1 MAIFLRMSKLVPFLP
16 SGFLPFQT
24 PHSRNFT
31 RKVTAESDK
40 AWSVKRKDKFE
51 FCVNM
56 NASGRANRPKQRQE
70 QLWINRNI
78 LTWGTFFDQ
87 TGSVIGTEFKLSRSR
102 RVGSRTSGPELGWLR
117 LESSLILTSM
127 LDNSA

>member
-1 MAIFLRMSKLVPFLP
+1 MAIFLRMSKLVPFLTL
-16 SGFLPFQT
+16 GFLPFQT

-70 QLWINRNI
+70 QL
-78 LTWGTFFDQ
+78 
-87 TGSVIGTEFKLSRSR
+87 
-102 RVGSRTSGPELGWLR
+102 
-117 LESSLILTSM
+117 
-127 LDNSA
+127 

>member
-1 MAIFLRMSKLVPFLP
+1 MAIFLRMSKLVPFLTL
-16 SGFLPFQT
+16 GFLPFQT

-56 NASGRANRPKQRQE
+56 NASGRANRPKQRQK

-78 LTWGTFFDQ
+78 LTWRTFFDQ

-102 RVGSRTSGPELGWLR
+102 RVGSRTSGSELGWLI
-117 LESSLILTSM
+117 LESCLILTSM